1 MSGSYSM
8 VLWLN
13 MTMSTQDSPKKGTL
27 FSSLAISLI
36 KILGTKLKKM
46 DKGIPEECDVENV
59 MVNNRSDEV

>member
-36 KILGTKLKKM
+36 KILGTKMKKM
-46 DKGIPEECDVENV
+46 ERGFRENV
-59 MVNNRSDEV
+59 MWKM